1 MNNKQR
7 KILKRIFDK
16 PTKSDIKWQEVVS
29 LLNGVGATI
38 HDSASGS
45 RVGISYENVRMVL
58 HKPHPQKEI
67 NKYVVD
73 DLRDFFTRIGVT
85 P

>member
-45 RVGISYENVRMVL
+45 RVAVSYENFRMIL

-67 NKYVVD
+67 KKYVVN